1 MISIEP
7 ARRRRLKLDPIKPL
21 TPAMFLARI
30 SVLSAPAN
38 SNYLYAATTSTFVVE
53 LGLIYGIMKANCGM
67 GAPPQ

>member
-1 MISIEP
+1 MVSIGAGTMPETQ
-7 ARRRRLKLDPIKPL
+7 LDPIKPL

-38 SNYLYAATTSTFVVE
+38 SNYLYAATTSIFVVE
-53 LGLIYGIMKANCGM
+53 LGLIYGMMKANCGM